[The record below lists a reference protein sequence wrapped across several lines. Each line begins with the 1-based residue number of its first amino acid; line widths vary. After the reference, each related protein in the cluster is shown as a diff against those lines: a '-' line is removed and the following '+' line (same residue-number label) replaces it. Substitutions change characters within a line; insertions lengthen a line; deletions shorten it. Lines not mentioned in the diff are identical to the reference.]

1 MLPHGGV
8 GDAEQP
14 LGAVEACSELLLTI
28 AGSFSLLLTVLWMLA
43 DGLPA
48 PCSLA
53 PCLASPPSP

>member
-14 LGAVEACSELLLTI
+14 LGAVGSSELLLTI